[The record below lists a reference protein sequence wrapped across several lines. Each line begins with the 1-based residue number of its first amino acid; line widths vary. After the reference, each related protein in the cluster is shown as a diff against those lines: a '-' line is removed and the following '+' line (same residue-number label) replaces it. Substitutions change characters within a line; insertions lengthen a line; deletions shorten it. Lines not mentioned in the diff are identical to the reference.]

1 MTDTI
6 HPTAQERNGCSDCG
20 IDPFDGGGSEH
31 LPAQKTGGRY
41 KTRRQWGKV
50 L

>member
-1 MTDTI
+1 MQILVSAVTQIGTG
-6 HPTAQERNGCSDCG
+6 RSKR
-20 IDPFDGGGSEH
+20 

-41 KTRRQWGKV
+41 KTCHQHRLVV